1 MLNFLKIN
9 KKDSNLLLNSFLI
22 SSLIFSSIPIVYA
35 ASGTATPSLTATVAA
50 TLTFSATTPASVTI
64 TAGGGA
70 VFSSSTLNVNTNN
83 MTGWN
88 VTLYGT
94 DQSPTDTVM
103 DSDDDASVGITDQL
117 EWTAGS
123 ATTSGG
129 TAVKISSLDNTQNV
143 LAFRVMSASSTN
155 SGGFWST
162 GWWGSADDYA
172 DNVNTKWAGIASST
186 NVTQIGNTGSGN
198 YSATDHLNTVL
209 FYFKVA
215 STQQGGGYAGGL
227 YFTAAS
233 N

>member
-1 MLNFLKIN
+1 MNFLRIT
-9 KKDSNLLLNSFLI
+9 KKDSNLLLNSFII

-35 ASGTATPSLTATVAA
+35 ASGTATPSLTATVSA

-64 TAGGGA
+64 SAGGGA
-70 VFSSSTLNVNTNN
+70 VFSTSTLNVNTNN
-83 MTGWN
+83 TAGWN
-88 VTLYGT
+88 VTLYGV

-103 DSDDDASVGITDQL
+103 DSNDDASVGITDQK

-129 TAVKISSLDNTQNV
+129 TAVRISSLDNSQNV

-162 GWWGSADDYA
+162 AWWGSADDYSDNA
-172 DNVNTKWAGIASST
+172 DTKWAGIASST
-186 NVTQIGNTGSGN
+186 NVTQIGNTGAGN
-198 YSATDHLNTVL
+198 YSAADHLNTVL
-209 FYFKVA
+209 FYFKVP
-215 STQQGGGYAGGL
+215 STQQGGDYAGGL
-227 YFTAAS
+227 YFTATS